1 MLVHCNVKMVQWSP
15 LINKALALADEG
27 GRVRKS
33 SKNTKIRP
41 NSSKQLDFHG

>member
-1 MLVHCNVKMVQWSP
+1 MLVHCNMKLVQWSP

-33 SKNTKIRP
+33 SKQHQDQA
-41 NSSKQLDFHG
+41 QLQ